1 MEEVVVEIDAFSA
14 VVPSRLARRARG
26 NNPAAISPVK
36 FERCVEPLRDAF
48 LR

>member
-14 VVPSRLARRARG
+14 VVPAARG
-26 NNPAAISPVK
+26 NNPAAISPLK

>member
-14 VVPSRLARRARG
+14 VAPADWRAGRD
-26 NNPAAISPVK
+26 NNPASISPVK